1 MEDLEVKLNMT
12 YIDLKNTLTF
22 ENVEVSLSGRSSRFV
37 PKLSY
42 TLKLKKKDDAT
53 LYGYKNFK
61 LRAFG
66 LDPSYVREYVA
77 FSSIK
82 AVGLAA
88 TEFSYIRVFINNKPV
103 GLYGIIETFQDPWV
117 ANEFAGG
124 NKDYTP
130 GYLYQG
136 QGAAEN
142 QTLPVLSDLSY
153 YPNVSYYNAG
163 PYKIKAGPSKK
174 NDEDYTNL
182 QKFTKFVSESSANTS
197 TEEWEKVLDSTSL
210 TRAMALEN
218 LLGFSDGYMTMAN
231 NFYLYEDPNS
241 GRMTYMPSDLDTT
254 LGICL
259 YDINMLLTGNYTVF
273 PGLTFRPLTKKF
285 FSYPAFSK
293 PYEQLLLNLTQNL
306 INPTIMNPFI
316 DSVVDML
323 RSDIQ
328 WDLSL
333 PKLGEYKIMPFA
345 NLSGIDLSDIF
356 PPGFRTDWSD
366 LEVPQTF
373 ESSLNGPINSTT
385 MESVKGFIKRKS
397 DAIIAFYSQSSANV

>member
-1 MEDLEVKLNMT
+1 
-12 YIDLKNTLTF
+12 
-22 ENVEVSLSGRSSRFV
+22 
-37 PKLSY
+37 
-42 TLKLKKKDDAT
+42 
-53 LYGYKNFK
+53 
-61 LRAFG
+61 
-66 LDPSYVREYVA
+66 
-77 FSSIK
+77 
-82 AVGLAA
+82 
-88 TEFSYIRVFINNKPV
+88 
-103 GLYGIIETFQDPWV
+103 
-117 ANEFAGG
+117 
-124 NKDYTP
+124 
-130 GYLYQG
+130 
-136 QGAAEN
+136 
-142 QTLPVLSDLSY
+142 
-153 YPNVSYYNAG
+153 
-163 PYKIKAGPSKK
+163 
-174 NDEDYTNL
+174 
-182 QKFTKFVSESSANTS
+182 
-197 TEEWEKVLDSTSL
+197 
-210 TRAMALEN
+210 MALEN

-241 GRMTYMPSDLDTT
+241 SRMTYMPSDLDTT

-323 RSDIQ
+323 RSDIP

-345 NLSGIDLSDIF
+345 NLSGIDISDFF
-356 PPGFRTDWSD
+356 PPGFRTNWS
-366 LEVPQTF
+366 EVPQTF

-397 DAIIAFYSQSSANV
+397 DAIIAFYSQSSVNV